1 MIMGSDQDHY
11 MRAKRFG
18 TVERSIE
25 TKDLLVVL
33 NT

>member
-1 MIMGSDQDHY
+1 MIVGSEQDHY

-18 TVERSIE
+18 TVERGVE

-33 NT
+33 HT

>member
-1 MIMGSDQDHY
+1 MIVGSDQDHD